1 MSTPHARNDAGLNRI
16 LDTVQN
22 TVRSSEPGH
31 RKKTSKRSRREES
44 TVSPADLRE
53 ALSAGSRKKAG
64 SDRNQEKTRPDAKAP
79 DSGVQSTAE
88 GFPPDSFSS
97 VRTDNQPS
105 DSKPESRLGHPE
117 PPAGTS
123 EPEPASTEPDSPE
136 KAGADPDP
144 SAPSAETVA
153 EELVSELDARQKAE
167 QEELDRQKA
176 KWESEPVDQSPV
188 TDRAV
193 ERDTRTDPAV
203 PQATPVTGHFNIICL
218 TAMGYNRL
226 IDLLLKEANYYDKM
240 GEAGQEFVQIMENMV
255 YTFSQSSSRF
265 TDLQGNPEVLLTI
278 MDEDFTNVLGIL
290 LKAAYTGHPDPSVDY
305 SASLPYAAT

>member
-22 TVRSSEPGH
+22 TVRSSESGH

-53 ALSAGSRKKAG
+53 ALSAVSRKKAG
-64 SDRNQEKTRPDAKAP
+64 SDRNQEKTRIDAKAP
-79 DSGVQSTAE
+79 DSGAQSTTE
-88 GFPPDSFSS
+88 GFTPDSFSS
-97 VRTDNQPS
+97 IGTNNQPS
-105 DSKPESRLGHPE
+105 GFNLESESGHSE
-117 PPAGTS
+117 TPAGTS
-123 EPEPASTEPDSPE
+123 EPASSEPDSPE
-136 KAGADPDP
+136 KAGAGTDP